1 MEHDTAISD
10 GYQQLF
16 WDEAFDL
23 GPKKSVLF
31 CLLLT
36 KYGHSLQPISKVLK
50 GKNGLFNRLVMQ
62 LGFGLC
68 VVFHLTQRTG
78 LLAN

>member
-50 GKNGLFNRLVMQ
+50 GKKWPL
-62 LGFGLC
+62 
-68 VVFHLTQRTG
+68 
-78 LLAN
+78 